1 MGVINMRVEI
11 IPGCIACGAC
21 VSINSDVFELTDTA
35 YVHNEHVSGNEEDC
49 KAAAEACPVNVIKV
63 YED

>member
-1 MGVINMRVEI
+1 MRVEI

-21 VSINSDVFELTDTA
+21 VAINSDVFELSDTA
-35 YVHNEHVSGNEEDC
+35 HVHPEKIPGNEEDC
-49 KAAAEACPVNVIKV
+49 RVAADACPVDVIKI